1 MKYTVPKGMPS
12 RSVFLTEFLDAIF
25 PDLDVTKLKKGPYAY
40 TAACADASEELGIP
54 YRDEI
59 ELGEAVDVNSNIFRL
74 MYELNVVSK
83 EVFNKESPFITEE
96 EYKHYTGTLF
106 SFCSQTNGSIKGWLK
121 QTSDSNRINKSF
133 DCALFF
139 SYLLLS
145 RDACKESRI
154 DFFEKCLSYVGISDI
169 ERPVSNKL
177 FGFDWDELGKKGII
191 GGKEFTRLNNR
202 ALILFSSTVL
212 AIMEMIGTYSVD
224 RDGDKIA
231 RLHSMFETLFE
242 NECNVSKMFDV
253 AEQALLSS
261 NKFFE
266 PRSIQTAKKL
276 YPQDFFVLPRFY
288 HNDEDVDSP
297 ITEIKNAQKSKR
309 VLVMAKTGLGK
320 SAFLQIA
327 TLCVLKKHYEMDA
340 GNQEKLDAFASKLD
354 IPTDMFVISVPARM
368 FSFCYKDERYKEWTS
383 DFVSLFFNSMWK
395 LSAGFNFYSTQNS
408 QRFSDH
414 IKASNTNNDFSVTEE
429 LTDYIYELARE
440 GKLLLVLDSFDEI
453 SSGEMRNAYLKALAA
468 FYDKYC
474 CFMESGETGAHVI
487 VSSREMSPSTM
498 RSLEHALELDHN
510 SEIFGI
516 KPLCQEQRRELVYK
530 WNRFAN
536 INDDDSAEIL
546 EQIERNHY
554 YLDYS
559 INPYMLSVVCFYFGH
574 DLGSITQR
582 FITYL
587 IDRMLKNNRTADPV
601 IQDVLMNISKILQDI
616 AGETITSDNPH
627 FSRQKLDRYL
637 TKLIDKTELQ
647 DSDVEQYIDR
657 LHEIFVTEVG
667 LIVPADGDDSDYQ
680 FINNQI
686 RFELA
691 AKGIQRALENDER
704 AIIYRDV
711 IFPSIDKL
719 DEYVG
724 LLVPLL
730 CDINLE
736 NVQLA
741 ELLVSDLAL
750 YDFKEESQNKLL
762 VRTMMDLILNRYGG
776 NILTAAN
783 PGDKDAKYVR
793 RAQRTT
799 LIRLFTSSAFEPTE
813 EEKVEI
819 KKSPA
824 YKSNSSWL
832 SEKITSFYL

>member
-1 MKYTVPKGMPS
+1 
-12 RSVFLTEFLDAIF
+12 
-25 PDLDVTKLKKGPYAY
+25 
-40 TAACADASEELGIP
+40 
-54 YRDEI
+54 
-59 ELGEAVDVNSNIFRL
+59 
-74 MYELNVVSK
+74 
-83 EVFNKESPFITEE
+83 
-96 EYKHYTGTLF
+96 
-106 SFCSQTNGSIKGWLK
+106 
-121 QTSDSNRINKSF
+121 
-133 DCALFF
+133 
-139 SYLLLS
+139 
-145 RDACKESRI
+145 
-154 DFFEKCLSYVGISDI
+154 
-169 ERPVSNKL
+169 
-177 FGFDWDELGKKGII
+177 
-191 GGKEFTRLNNR
+191 
-202 ALILFSSTVL
+202 
-212 AIMEMIGTYSVD
+212 
-224 RDGDKIA
+224 
-231 RLHSMFETLFE
+231 
-242 NECNVSKMFDV
+242 
-253 AEQALLSS
+253 
-261 NKFFE
+261 
-266 PRSIQTAKKL
+266 
-276 YPQDFFVLPRFY
+276 
-288 HNDEDVDSP
+288 
-297 ITEIKNAQKSKR
+297 
-309 VLVMAKTGLGK
+309 
-320 SAFLQIA
+320 
-327 TLCVLKKHYEMDA
+327 
-340 GNQEKLDAFASKLD
+340 
-354 IPTDMFVISVPARM
+354 
-368 FSFCYKDERYKEWTS
+368 
-383 DFVSLFFNSMWK
+383 
-395 LSAGFNFYSTQNS
+395 
-408 QRFSDH
+408 
-414 IKASNTNNDFSVTEE
+414 
-429 LTDYIYELARE
+429 
-440 GKLLLVLDSFDEI
+440 
-453 SSGEMRNAYLKALAA
+453 
-468 FYDKYC
+468 
-474 CFMESGETGAHVI
+474 
-487 VSSREMSPSTM
+487 
-498 RSLEHALELDHN
+498 
-510 SEIFGI
+510 
-516 KPLCQEQRRELVYK
+516 
-530 WNRFAN
+530 
-536 INDDDSAEIL
+536 
-546 EQIERNHY
+546 
-554 YLDYS
+554 
-559 INPYMLSVVCFYFGH
+559 MLSVVCFYFGH

-616 AGETITSDNPH
+616 AGETITSGNPH